1 MASVTF
7 LPRRDPTR
15 SHFWQKPG
23 WQKWLGPCASLVC
36 LVHCFSLPFVLLM
49 APGLLQVIPYQF
61 LHELELVFWILA
73 VELGVFTLVK
83 ASVPLGWIR
92 LFAALSL
99 VAPLGTFLYQP
110 LVTHLTFIAMALL
123 QFVLVFV
130 VHARA
135 HGAQEA
141 PLCCEGHEH

>member
-1 MASVTF
+1 MASVTT

-15 SHFWQKPG
+15 SYFWQRPA

-36 LVHCFSLPFVLLM
+36 LVHCFSLPFILLM

-73 VELGVFTLVK
+73 VELGVFTLAK
-83 ASVPLGWIR
+83 ASVPQGWMR
-92 LFAALSL
+92 LFVGLSL
-99 VAPLGTFLYQP
+99 VAPVGTFLYQP
-110 LVTHLTFIAMALL
+110 LVTHLTFVSMALL

-135 HGAQEA
+135 QGAKEA